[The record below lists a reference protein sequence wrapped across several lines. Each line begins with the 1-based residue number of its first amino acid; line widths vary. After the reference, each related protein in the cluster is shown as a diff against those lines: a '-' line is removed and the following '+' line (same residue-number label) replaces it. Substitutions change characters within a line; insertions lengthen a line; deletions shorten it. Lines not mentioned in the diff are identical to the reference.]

1 MDSSHI
7 INMVENLKEIG
18 WYRAV
23 FTAFWVLFRISQNL
37 YSLVHI
43 FILFLFP
50 GNFNIIRNMEI

>member
-7 INMVENLKEIG
+7 INTVENLKEISDIG
-18 WYRAV
+18 
-23 FTAFWVLFRISQNL
+23 LFSLLSGYYFHLSQNL
-37 YSLVHI
+37 YNLVHI